1 MKDAKPQTDIQQ
13 QMAEDMKLRGLAPRT
28 QERYQHA
35 IKALAE
41 HYHCQPER
49 LTERQ
54 VRKYLLYLIESKE
67 YAKSTYNADLCAIK
81 FLYRRTLGRD
91 WNLLQIKCSKVPKK
105 LPIVLSRE
113 EVWSLLDQVHR
124 PKPRMCLIL
133 MYTCGLRVSEAVHLR
148 VEDIDSK
155 RMALWVRNSKGYKDR
170 SVPLPTQT
178 LTQLR
183 LYWLEHRPKIW
194 LFPAQHDAKT
204 ITASCVQHCL
214 MATVRQSQIRKNI
227 GCHTLR
233 HSYATHLLEAGVHL
247 RVIQALLGHKRITS
261 TFVYMHLTQ
270 GTMVDVQKKI
280 NQLMKRD

>member
-1 MKDAKPQTDIQQ
+1 MNGVKQ
-13 QMAEDMKLRGLAPRT
+13 QMIEDMKLRGLAPRT
-28 QERYQHA
+28 QDRYLHA

-41 HYHCQPER
+41 HYRRPPEKI
-49 LTERQ
+49 TEKQ
-54 VRKYLLYLIESKE
+54 VRKYLLYLIETKK
-67 YAKSTYNADLCAIK
+67 YAKSTFNVDLNAIK

-91 WNLLQIKCSKVPKK
+91 WSLLQIKGSKTDKK

-113 EVWSLLDQVHR
+113 EMWSLLDRVRR
-124 PKPRMCLIL
+124 PKPRMCLRL

-148 VEDIDSK
+148 VVDIDSQ
-155 RMALWVRNSKGYKDR
+155 RMVLWVRNTKGHRDR
-170 SVPLPTQT
+170 SVPLPIQT

-194 LFPAQHDAKT
+194 LFPAKHDTKT
-204 ITASCVQHCL
+204 ITTECVHRCL
-214 MATVRQSQIRKNI
+214 KATLRQTNIHKNV

-247 RVIQALLGHKRITS
+247 RVIQALLGHKSITS

-270 GTMVDVQKKI
+270 STMVDVQKKI
-280 NQLMKRD
+280 NELMRHE